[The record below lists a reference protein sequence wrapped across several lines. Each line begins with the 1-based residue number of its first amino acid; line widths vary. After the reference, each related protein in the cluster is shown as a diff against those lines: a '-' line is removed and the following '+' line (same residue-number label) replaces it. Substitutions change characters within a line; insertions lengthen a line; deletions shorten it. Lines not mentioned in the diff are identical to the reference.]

1 MGLGD
6 TRLILDTNALS
17 AAAEEQPGVMGVLA
31 DVQQL
36 ALPVVVIGEYR
47 YGIAQSRHRARYR
60 RWLDSLINDCTVLD
74 INEKSTHYYAAISI
88 ELRQAGKPI
97 PTNDLW
103 IAALCRQHDLPLLSR
118 DRHFDVVS
126 GVRRFDW

>member
-1 MGLGD
+1 
-6 TRLILDTNALS
+6 LIIDTNALS
-17 AAAEEQPGVMGVLA
+17 AAAEKHPGVMGVLA

-60 RWLDSLINDCTVLD
+60 RWLDGLINDCKVLD
-74 INEKSTHYYAAISI
+74 INEQSTHYDAAISI
-88 ELRQAGKPI
+88 ELRRAGKPI

-103 IAALCRQHDLPLLSR
+103 IAALCRQHGLPLLSR
-118 DRHFDVVS
+118 DRHFDMVS
-126 GVRRFDW
+126 GVRRLDW